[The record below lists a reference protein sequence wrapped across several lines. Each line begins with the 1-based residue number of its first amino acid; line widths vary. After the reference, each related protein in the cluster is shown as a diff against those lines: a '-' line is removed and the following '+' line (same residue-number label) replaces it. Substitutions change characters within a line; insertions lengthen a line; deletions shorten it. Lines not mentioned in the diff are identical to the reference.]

1 LRKVYFDHNATTPVH
16 PEVAAAV
23 QPFLDDL
30 FGNPSS
36 IHWAGRDVRKAV
48 EDARGEIA
56 SFYGCRPLEVVFTG
70 SGTEAD
76 NLGVKGVAYRPG
88 NAGKHIITTQV
99 EHPAIMNTCRFLETQ
114 GFRVTYVPV
123 NRQGVVEPDA
133 VRCAITKD
141 TILVSVMAANNETGC
156 IMPIEEIGA
165 IAREAGVLM
174 HTDAVQSTG
183 KVPISWETLPVDLLS
198 FSGHKVNGVKGAGG
212 LLVRKGIELTPAL
225 HGGHQERGRRGGTE
239 NVVGI
244 VAMGKAFSILSKSM
258 GEEVAE
264 VRRLRD
270 AFERALYARIP
281 EIVLNGHPTLR
292 LPNTVNLSFRFVE
305 GEALL
310 LNLDM
315 MGIAC
320 SSGSACTSGS
330 LEASPILMAMG
341 ADPIDSQGAL
351 RFSLGRGNTDEDVA
365 YAVDAIET
373 VVNKLR
379 AMSPLYHSREGKCS
393 TNIR

>member
-1 LRKVYFDHNATTPVH
+1 MRKVYFDHNATTPVH
-16 PEVAAAV
+16 PDVASAV
-23 QPFLDDL
+23 QPFLGDL

-48 EDARGEIA
+48 EDARA
-56 SFYGCRPLEVVFTG
+56 QVAAFYGCRPLEVVFTS

-76 NLGVKGVAYRPG
+76 NLAVKGVAYLPG
-88 NAGKHIITTQV
+88 NAGKHIITSAV
-99 EHPAIMNTCRFLETQ
+99 EHPAVMNTCRFLETQ

-123 NRQGVVEPDA
+123 DRQGIVDPDS
-133 VRCAITKD
+133 VRRAITKD

-156 IMPIEEIGA
+156 VMPVEEIGA
-165 IAREAGVLM
+165 IAKEAGALM
-174 HTDAVQSTG
+174 HTDAVQATG
-183 KVPISWETLPVDLLS
+183 KVPISWETLPVDLLT
-198 FSGHKVNGVKGAGG
+198 FSGHKVNGLKGAGG
-212 LLVRKGIELTPAL
+212 LLVRKGIELAPVL

-244 VAMGKAFSILSKSM
+244 VAMGKAFSLLSKNM
-258 GEEVAE
+258 TAEVAQ

-270 AFERALYARIP
+270 AFETALFDRIP
-281 EIVLNGHPTLR
+281 EIVRNGHPTRR

-330 LEASPILMAMG
+330 LEASPILLAMG
-341 ADPIDSQGAL
+341 ADPTDSQGAL
-351 RFSLGRGNTDEDVA
+351 RFSLGRGNDDEDVA
-365 YAVDAIET
+365 YAVDCIET

-379 AMSPLYHSREGKCS
+379 AMSPLYPPREEKV
-393 TNIR
+393 RR